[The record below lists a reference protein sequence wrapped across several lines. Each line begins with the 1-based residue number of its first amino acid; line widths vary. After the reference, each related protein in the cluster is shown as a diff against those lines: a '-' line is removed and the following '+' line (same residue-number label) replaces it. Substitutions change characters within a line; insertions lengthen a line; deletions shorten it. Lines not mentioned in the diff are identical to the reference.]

1 MPTKKGRK
9 ERGRG
14 EGKGGTVKGREER
27 KSGEQKKMRYREIIA
42 KSSTEGERERIKRG
56 LSMFLDNVTIR

>member
-1 MPTKKGRK
+1 M
-9 ERGRG
+9 
-14 EGKGGTVKGREER
+14 KGREER

-42 KSSTEGERERIKRG
+42 KSSTEGESERIKRG